1 MGQPILRRRSI
12 GRGPWV
18 SAARRLVPV
27 LLGAILVTNIVGL
40 GSLAG
45 SPSIGARLREDGA
58 IVRVVDVEP
67 DGPAARAGVGESD
80 TVVSVCGEPARPDF
94 FFADPDHISTWAG
107 QDEFLRFMGRC
118 RGPRIELE
126 WKAGRTRRTVLEA
139 EPLGWT
145 RALWRS
151 WTMLVVAW
159 SFGLVS
165 WRIWLGRDNLAT
177 RVNLLGG
184 LFACLGLS
192 QLAFFQVRDISIAP
206 EIMGWQLP
214 LNYVGAQATEFSAS
228 SVALALPRPLGLL
241 GTVPWLVWVPWIA
254 AAVQA
259 VLHFGRFL
267 PRPLWT
273 TYLTGSL
280 SLGIA
285 AGVFAFRYVRERD
298 ALVRSQFKW
307 IALSFAVGAL
317 PIVAFT
323 QIPIAAGFA
332 PLLPENVTILFTG
345 FIPVGFAFAIT
356 RYRLLDIGSLLD
368 SFVVHLS
375 VLVVMACL
383 EAGLLGWIENRM
395 SSGDPARRSAL
406 FVATML
412 LLVFLYAPLRTW
424 ISRLLARLLGRSR
437 PSAEAAVEGLLDRA
451 NLLGD
456 AHLAL
461 ERSLAWTL
469 RPGSIRWLRP
479 GEGSDPALHALAG
492 TRGCLGQEL
501 PEVPESEAA
510 DLWVPVRE
518 QGVTSAL
525 VLVPDVGR
533 GWRRADR
540 DLASLVARAA
550 EPLLE
555 SQGLKRERE
564 ALQQEMHDGLGNQLY
579 GLNLLSQDA
588 RSVPVEILRARME
601 RIRSTSLDAIESL
614 RTGLNILSE
623 PTGAFGPALAKL
635 LLRAED
641 HLESAGIR
649 LRSRVDDEVAELSLD
664 GRHAFAFL
672 RALQEGLGNVARH
685 SSASVAVVDVALRD
699 GRLRALVEDDGSG
712 FDPSATAPGLGLGN
726 IRRRLSEAGGSGTV
740 RSVPAGGTVL
750 ELELPLRR

>member
-1 MGQPILRRRSI
+1 M
-12 GRGPWV
+12 
-18 SAARRLVPV
+18 VPV
-27 LLGAILVTNIVGL
+27 ALGAILATNLVGL
-40 GSLAG
+40 RSLAE
-45 SPSIGARLREDGA
+45 SPSLGARLREDGA
-58 IVRVVDVEP
+58 IVRAIDVVS
-67 DGPAARAGVGESD
+67 DGPAARAGVGEGD
-80 TVVSVCGEPARPDF
+80 TVVAVCGEPARPNL
-94 FFADPDHISTWAG
+94 FFADPDHIATWEG

-126 WKAGRTRRTVLEA
+126 WKAGRTRRTVLQA

-165 WRIWLGRDNLAT
+165 WRIWLGRDNIAT

-192 QLAFFQVRDISIAP
+192 QLAFFQVRDVAIAP
-206 EIMGWQLP
+206 EILGWQLP

-241 GTVPWLVWVPWIA
+241 GAVPWLVWVPWFA
-254 AAVQA
+254 AALQA

-280 SLGIA
+280 SLGVA
-285 AGVFAFRYVRERD
+285 AGVFAVRYVRERD

-332 PLLPENVTILFTG
+332 PLLPETVTILFTG
-345 FIPVGFAFAIT
+345 FIPLGFAFAIT

-368 SFVVHLS
+368 SFVVHLA
-375 VLVVMACL
+375 VLLVMACL
-383 EAGLLGWIENRM
+383 EAVLLGWIEDRM
-395 SSGDPARRSAL
+395 SSDPARRSAL

-412 LLVFLYAPLRTW
+412 VLVFLYAPLRAW
-424 ISRLLARLLGRSR
+424 ISRLLARMLGRSR

-456 AHLAL
+456 AQLAL

-469 RPGSIRWLRP
+469 RPGAVRWLRP

-501 PEVPESEAA
+501 PEVPEAEAA
-510 DLWVPVRE
+510 DLWVPVRLD
-518 QGVTSAL
+518 GRTSAL

-540 DLASLVARAA
+540 DLASLLARAA

-588 RSVPVEILRARME
+588 RSVPDDVLRARME

-623 PTGAFGPALAKL
+623 PTGAFGPALARL

-649 LRSRVDDEVAELSLD
+649 LRTRVDDEVAELSLD

-685 SSASVAVVDVALRD
+685 SSASEAKVEVVLRD
-699 GRLRALVEDDGSG
+699 GRLRAVVEDDGKG
-712 FDPSATAPGLGLGN
+712 FDPAATGPGLGLGN

-750 ELELPLRR
+750 ELELPVRR